1 MTDVSTTQ
9 AATVD
14 PADALVALLVPRR
27 QSRVRTLLL
36 LALVVVALGGFALL
50 RSSGVVVPRLR
61 AVLQSSAVGPRGD
74 VSAVVRVFNDG
85 ETSTRLD
92 GVGANQPGLFGAKV
106 LTRFPLTIPGGSH
119 RDIAIRWAGHTCVAV
134 TSGEATKFAISART
148 GLPFS
153 IERGYP
159 VRTSDSFVA
168 RIDPAPAPGDLG
180 NESTTSSGF
189 GGWVEQV
196 LRFACDYSR

>member
-1 MTDVSTTQ
+1 M
-9 AATVD
+9 
-14 PADALVALLVPRR
+14 
-27 QSRVRTLLL
+27 
-36 LALVVVALGGFALL
+36 VVALGGFAVL

-61 AVLQSSAVGPRGD
+61 VVLQSSSVGPRGD
-74 VSAVVRVFNDG
+74 VNTVVRVFNDG
-85 ETSTRLD
+85 QTSARLD
-92 GVGANQPGLFGAKV
+92 GVGANQAGLFGAKI
-106 LTRFPLTIPGGSH
+106 LTGFPLTVPGGSH
-119 RDIAIRWAGHTCVAV
+119 RDIAIRWAGHTCNAV

-159 VRTSDSFVA
+159 VRTSDTFVA

-180 NESTTSSGF
+180 NDTTSSGF

-196 LRFACDYSR
+196 LRFACEYGR